1 MAKGSEVHKPG
12 RVNMGLVQLPFF
24 FFFFYSVQVLISRSV
39 HSTTIQFNL
48 FKVLVSHSQVYGVG
62 GVTVRI

>member
-1 MAKGSEVHKPG
+1 
-12 RVNMGLVQLPFF
+12 MGLVQLPFF
-24 FFFFYSVQVLISRSV
+24 FFFFFSVQVLISRSV
-39 HSTTIQFNL
+39 HSTTIQFNW